1 MACSSNWWRA
11 PVYFTVS
18 VLLAFLAISTALR
31 SLPRGN
37 SLPTKTTIA
46 PLLLDASSALRKS
59 GFNIIA
65 TLLQITPEIF
75 ISSPHSTIFA
85 IPDSSIANAS
95 HTSWLLKHL
104 FQYHASPL
112 QLSMKDLL
120 KKHRGSCFPTLFH
133 GKNVALTKVDE
144 KERVVEIN
152 HVLVSHPDIFLNGPL
167 TIHGVLGP
175 FTSMDPRYVNQG
187 WDHIQAPICDSN
199 LSLVSEATDTKNVV
213 EWTHVIR
220 LLSSKGFVS
229 FAIGLNSVLDGILYD
244 EMKLNSVTVFA
255 PPEFSFVASASS
267 LLEKIGWDHI
277 QAPICDS
284 NLSLVSE
291 AIATKNVVEWT
302 HVIRLLSSKG
312 FVSFAIG
319 LNSVLDGILDDKM
332 KLNSV
337 TVFAPPEFSFV
348 ASASSLLEKIVRFHI
363 LPRKLTYMELASL
376 PANATLCTLAP
387 DHDLEISKAVNITQE
402 LMINQV
408 KIVAPNMFESKKFV
422 IHGISQAFKLGE
434 LPNTSR

>member
-31 SLPRGN
+31 SLPRN
-37 SLPTKTTIA
+37 ESLPTKSAIA
-46 PLLLDASSALRKS
+46 PLLLDASTALRKS

-65 TLLQITPEIF
+65 ALLQITPEIF
-75 ISSPHSTIFA
+75 ISSPQSTIFA

-112 QLSMKDLL
+112 QLPMKELL
-120 KKHRGSCFPTLFH
+120 KRHKGSCLPTLFH
-133 GKNVALTKVDE
+133 GKNVALTKVDA
-144 KERVVEIN
+144 KERIVEIN
-152 HVLVSHPDIFLNGPL
+152 RVLVSHPDIFLDGPL

-199 LSLVSEATDTKNVV
+199 LSLVSEVADAKNVV
-213 EWTHVIR
+213 EWTRVIR

-244 EMKLNSVTVFA
+244 
-255 PPEFSFVASASS
+255 
-267 LLEKIGWDHI
+267 
-277 QAPICDS
+277 
-284 NLSLVSE
+284 
-291 AIATKNVVEWT
+291 
-302 HVIRLLSSKG
+302 
-312 FVSFAIG
+312 
-319 LNSVLDGILDDKM
+319 KM

-348 ASASSLLEKIVRFHI
+348 ASASALLEKIVRLHI
-363 LPRKLTYMELASL
+363 VPRKLTYTELASL
-376 PANATLCTLAP
+376 PANASLSTLVPGHVLRVS
-387 DHDLEISKAVNITQE
+387 EGVNNTRE
-402 LMINQV
+402 LMINEA
-408 KIVAPNMFESKKFV
+408 KIVAPNLFESKKFV
-422 IHGISQAFKLGE
+422 IHGISQAFELDE
-434 LPNTSR
+434 LPNTPR